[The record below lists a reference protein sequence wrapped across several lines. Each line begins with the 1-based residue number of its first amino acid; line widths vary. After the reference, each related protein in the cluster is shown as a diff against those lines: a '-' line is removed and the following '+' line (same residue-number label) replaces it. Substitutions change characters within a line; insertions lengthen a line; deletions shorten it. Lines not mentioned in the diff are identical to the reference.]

1 MAKGNDGNL
10 LQHCIEAELATALS
24 DGGLLHLVTTH
35 AMAPFEKLDGTTSAH
50 KLFDFWLRRSG
61 LHYPLDDLPRVLA
74 AYRATNAGPSRY
86 PNSSELLRACV
97 GAPKL
102 SGVICEVV
110 EGKAQQLTK
119 RLCEAEWVNTTLRVH
134 RGSWRSAPKL
144 GLSEVSSSWFVSL
157 DPMQYKPGSATD
169 DEFIYRDDLELIR
182 DAVKPLLDGP
192 LAGAVAVFSYTMTPD
207 VRSAFEGAMHDV
219 FDAES
224 VTVIST
230 TARGGNKHSV
240 AIVSNRPSAV
250 EGAKRAWAML
260 VERAEL

>member
-1 MAKGNDGNL
+1 MTVAKGNDGNL
-10 LQHCIEAELATALS
+10 LQHCVEVELATALS
-24 DGGLLHLVTTH
+24 EGGPLHVVTTH
-35 AMAPFEKLDGTTSAH
+35 GMAPFEKLDGTTSAH
-50 KLFDFWLRRSG
+50 KLFDFWLRRSS

-74 AYRATNAGPSRY
+74 AYRATRAGPLRY
-86 PNSSELLRACV
+86 PNSIELLRASV

-102 SGVICEVV
+102 SGVVCEVV
-110 EGKAQQLTK
+110 EGKAQQLTE
-119 RLCEAEWVNTTLRVH
+119 RFSAAEWTGTGLRVH

-144 GLSEVSSSWFVSL
+144 GLAAVSSSWLLSM

-169 DEFIYRDDLELIR
+169 DEFIYRDDLELVR

-224 VTVIST
+224 VIST